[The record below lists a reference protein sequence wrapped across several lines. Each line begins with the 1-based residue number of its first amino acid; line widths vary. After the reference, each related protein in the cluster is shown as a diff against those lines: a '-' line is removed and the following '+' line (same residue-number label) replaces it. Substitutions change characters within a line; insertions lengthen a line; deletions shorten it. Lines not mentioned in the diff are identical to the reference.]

1 MSGRITTLKEL
12 LAHGVVEG
20 WSFKCFY
27 EDPAE
32 PDYVGKDQAKALEA
46 LEACDIMHLGI
57 TDADGRGVGSVVI
70 VNDSEM
76 DPEEQIADYG
86 GSRLEALLSQPD

>member
-1 MSGRITTLKEL
+1 MPAPIKTLKEL
-12 LAHGVVEG
+12 LAHGTAEG

-32 PDYVGKDQAKALEA
+32 PDYEGKDKGKALEA

-57 TDADGRGVGSVVI
+57 TDAAGFGVGSVVI
-70 VNDSEM
+70 VNDASM

-86 GSRLEALLSQPD
+86 GTRLSELLA